1 MSGEIHNLLTQ
12 SVTLPYFPDKLD
24 LFNLSGWPRHADF
37 QYKVTFWSSTHTGNI
52 SWLHLMRYFF
62 VGALL
67 VYDITRRDTFDH
79 LASWL
84 EDARQ
89 HSSSNM
95 VIMLIG
101 NKSDLE
107 SSRQVNL
114 ARFSI
119 KTWIIR
125 GSPRKFVHRFLL
137 NNFWSKKWPTWF
149 FTHYHEKRS

>member
-1 MSGEIHNLLTQ
+1 ML
-12 SVTLPYFPDKLD
+12 V
-24 LFNLSGWPRHADF
+24 
-37 QYKVTFWSSTHTGNI
+37 VSSTGFRPLNGVRLRAARAHCSPGYGSDPLPPTHLPPHLPSTSSFRNITLANYRGAGGNI
-52 SWLHLMRYFF
+52 SPTATTLFSCLSSGF
-62 VGALL
+62 VPGTSELNSYLNTSGALL

-107 SSRQVNL
+107 SSRQVSL
-114 ARFSI
+114 ALPI
-119 KTWIIR
+119 
-125 GSPRKFVHRFLL
+125 
-137 NNFWSKKWPTWF
+137 
-149 FTHYHEKRS
+149 

>member
-1 MSGEIHNLLTQ
+1 MYDLLQQPHN
-12 SVTLPYFPDKLD
+12 
-24 LFNLSGWPRHADF
+24 
-37 QYKVTFWSSTHTGNI
+37 
-52 SWLHLMRYFF
+52 F
-62 VGALL
+62 VFTVDPVSGALL

-107 SSRQVNL
+107 SSRQV
-114 ARFSI
+114 
-119 KTWIIR
+119 T
-125 GSPRKFVHRFLL
+125 FLYGCE
-137 NNFWSKKWPTWF
+137 FMC
-149 FTHYHEKRS
+149 HYETI